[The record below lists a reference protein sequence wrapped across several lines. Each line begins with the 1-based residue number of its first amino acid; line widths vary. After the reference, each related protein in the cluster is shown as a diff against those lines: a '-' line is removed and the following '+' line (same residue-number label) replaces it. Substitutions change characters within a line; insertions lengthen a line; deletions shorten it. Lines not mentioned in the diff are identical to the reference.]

1 MKRTVMTIIAAILA
15 LMLTFSLAAC
25 GGSSDAPATEA
36 AATEAAPSGDD
47 SGDNSGAVISA
58 AQAVFTYN
66 GTAVELDSKME
77 DVLAGLGDANDVSS
91 QLSCHGEGDDKT
103 YTYDGF
109 TVGTY
114 PKDGV
119 DHVLEVVITAQNIST
134 ADGISVGSSAEDVVA
149 AYGDGYKEVGKY
161 YSYDAGSGK
170 SLQFRIEDGSV
181 VEIIYYYNV

>member
-1 MKRTVMTIIAAILA
+1 MKRTILTIIAAILA

-25 GGSSDAPATEA
+25 GGSDNAPATD
-36 AATEAAPSGDD
+36 AATEAPASDD
-47 SGDNSGAVISA
+47 TGAAITA
-58 AQAVFTYN
+58 AQATFRYN
-66 GTAVELDSKME
+66 DITVELDGKME
-77 DVLAGLGDANDVSS
+77 DVLSYIDIPFEVSS

-103 YTYDGF
+103 YTFDGF
-109 TVGTY
+109 SIGTY

-119 DHVLEVVITAQNIST
+119 DHILEVVINSEGIAT
-134 ADGISVGSSAEDVVA
+134 ADGITVGASADEVVA

-170 SLQFRIEDGSV
+170 SLQFRIEDGTV

>member
-1 MKRTVMTIIAAILA
+1 MKRTILTIIAAILA

-25 GGSSDAPATEA
+25 GGSDSAPATEA

-47 SGDNSGAVISA
+47 GSAAISA

-66 GTAVELDSKME
+66 GASVELDSKME
-77 DVLAGLGDANDVSS
+77 DVLASLGEALDVSS

-119 DHVLEVVITAQNIST
+119 DHVLEIVISSENIAT
-134 ADGISVGSSAEDVVA
+134 ADGIAIGASVDEVVGK
-149 AYGDGYKEVGKY
+149 YGDGYKEVGKY

-170 SLQFRIEDGSV
+170 SLQFRIEDGKV
-181 VEIIYYYNV
+181 VEIIYYYDV